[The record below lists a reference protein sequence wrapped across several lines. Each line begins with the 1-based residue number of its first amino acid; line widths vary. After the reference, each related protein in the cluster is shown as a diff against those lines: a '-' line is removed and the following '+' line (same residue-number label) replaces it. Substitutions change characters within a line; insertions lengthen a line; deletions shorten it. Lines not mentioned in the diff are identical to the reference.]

1 MGKKQTAKQES
12 LTLTDSIEE
21 TPSSSSTT
29 LPPPK
34 SRVGNL
40 LKRYRED
47 KNISLKQVSQ
57 ELCIRQAFLKAIEEG
72 IKHNL
77 PERVYTVG
85 FIRSYA
91 HFLGLDEE
99 AILKEYRKEISQDF
113 EITPHML
120 PASVPQKSLPSFLNY
135 IIGILLI
142 VGALMVWLSFKESF
156 SPAPVSPPSSSQKD
170 FLPSPS
176 YPLPSSSSSIENN
189 FSQTSEDPK
198 KELEV
203 PEEDT

>member
-12 LTLTDSIEE
+12 LTLTDSSELIPPAPP
-21 TPSSSSTT
+21 TPP
-29 LPPPK
+29 LPPK
-34 SRVGNL
+34 SRVGSL

-57 ELCIRQAFLKAIEEG
+57 QLCIRQAFLKAIEEG
-72 IKHNL
+72 TKHNL

-99 AILKEYRKEISQDF
+99 AVLKEYRKEDSQDF
-113 EITPHML
+113 EITPYML

-142 VGALMVWLSFKESF
+142 STALISWLYFKESF
-156 SPAPVSPPSSSQKD
+156 SPAPVSLPPSEENS
-170 FLPSPS
+170 
-176 YPLPSSSSSIENN
+176 LPSSTYSLSSSPSSLENN
-189 FSQTSEDPK
+189 FSETSEDFK
-198 KELEV
+198 KPLEV
-203 PEEDT
+203 PEEDS